1 MSVGIDRA
9 IAENAANQQLARFYP
24 NRPLTPPVDP
34 FQIAAACDIVVEPLT
49 SLAPG
54 ISGCLMYKDGA
65 FGILYANHL
74 SNDGFRRFTV
84 AHELGHFF
92 IDDHAQKI
100 IDSGIHTSRDDLG
113 SSDPFERQANFFATA
128 LLMPEREFNQ
138 SLWHIEADLEGVHKL
153 AERFGVSLTAAAIRI
168 AELSEEAVAIV
179 VSSGMSIEYC
189 LVSKVLEAV
198 PQLRRPQR
206 GEVLSRSTA
215 TYRLNKR
222 IQQGE
227 NCTSI
232 SDTGTL
238 DDWFEGMTDLE
249 VTEEA
254 LHLGRNYSKT
264 LTIVTCDLDPD
275 ELEADDE

>member
-1 MSVGIDRA
+1 MSVGIDHA
-9 IAENAANQQLARFYP
+9 VAESEANRQLAKFYP
-24 NRPLTPPVDP
+24 VRPLTPPVDP
-34 FQIAAACDIVVEPLT
+34 FTIAKACDIIVQPF
-49 SLAPG
+49 SSYKPG
-54 ISGCLMYKDGA
+54 ISGCLMLQNNT
-65 FGILYANHL
+65 FGILYADHL
-74 SNDGFRRFTV
+74 PNDGFRRFTV

-92 IDDHAQKI
+92 IEGHIQKLLA
-100 IDSGIHTSRDDLG
+100 SGIHTSNTEPG
-113 SSDPFERQANFFATA
+113 TSNPFERQANYFATA

-153 AERFGVSLTAAAIRI
+153 AELFDVSLTAAAIRM
-168 AELSEEAVAIV
+168 AELSEEAVAVV

-189 LVSKVLEAV
+189 LISKVLEAV

-206 GEVLSRSTA
+206 GEALSHSTA

-222 IQQGE
+222 IQQGD

-238 DDWFEGMTDLE
+238 DDWFEGVTDLE

-254 LHLGRNYSKT
+254 LHLGRSYGKT
-264 LTIVTCDLDPD
+264 LTIITCDLDPD
-275 ELEADDE
+275 ELEVDDE